1 MKKKATPFE
10 QWLLEAALQKF
21 FPEISK
27 NSQGSTCVQ
36 SLSNTVKGHCAVRR
50 ATLLRD
56 IVE

>member
-36 SLSNTVKGHCAVRR
+36 SLSNTVKGHCAFRR
-50 ATLLRD
+50 ATLLKRD
-56 IVE
+56 C